1 MSVLLILLDNL
12 LAMALD
18 VVYSYDTGHTFT
30 AMALDVVYSYDT
42 EHTFTAMTL
51 DVRLQL

>member
-12 LAMALD
+12 LAMTLD
-18 VVYSYDTGHTFT
+18 VRLQLGHWT
-30 AMALDVVYSYDT
+30 S
-42 EHTFTAMTL
+42 FTAMTL